1 MSAADAL
8 GDEAIG
14 SASAL
19 GAAVAIGA
27 SFAALQALDSYP
39 LGLGQGL
46 RYAVATVALF
56 ALLRGRVR
64 IPPREVRGRLLLGTI
79 TGSVLFNAL
88 ALIAVEHSN
97 SGTVG
102 VIVGAV
108 PVLVALLAPLLIGR
122 RPAAK
127 VVGWASLA
135 TVGATLVQ
143 IDSGAVGVGSVACAV
158 GALACE
164 VIFLLLA
171 GELVLALGP
180 LQLAFWMCAIS
191 TPAFA
196 AVALIVGD
204 PVTLATPS
212 EVAAIVYLGIFVSA
226 IALVL
231 WNVGVARLGA
241 QRLSLFAAAIPVASL
256 LVGVALG
263 QLELSALR
271 AAGALLV
278 AVAIAVGARVP

>member
-1 MSAADAL
+1 VSTADAL
-8 GDEAIG
+8 GGEAIG

-19 GAAVAIGA
+19 AAAVAIGA

-46 RYAVATVALF
+46 RYAVATLALL

-64 IPPREVRGRLLLGTI
+64 LPPRAIARRLLVATL

-102 VIVGAV
+102 VVVGAV
-108 PVLVALLAPLLIGR
+108 PILVALLAPLLVGR
-122 RPAAK
+122 RPSATL
-127 VVGWASLA
+127 VGWASLA
-135 TVGATLVQ
+135 TVGAALVQ
-143 IDSGAVGVGSVACAV
+143 IDGGAVGLGGVACAV

-164 VIFLLLA
+164 VVFLLLA

-196 AVALIVGD
+196 AISLLAGEPL
-204 PVTLATPS
+204 TLATPS
-212 EVAAIVYLGIFVSA
+212 EVLAIIYLGIFVSA

-231 WNVGVARLGA
+231 WNIGVARLGA
-241 QRLSLFAAAIPVASL
+241 QRLSLFAAAIPVAIL

-263 QLELSALR
+263 QLALSPLR

-278 AVAIAVGARVP
+278 AVAIAVGARGP